1 MSVTLQGIG
10 QSGLSANPAA
20 AMVSLFFAGVA
31 TSFFPCIYP
40 MIPITAGL
48 LGGSRRSGAPRSR
61 IIGLTMAYVLG
72 LSLFYAL
79 LGLIAWMSRQL
90 FGALGSTPSLRMSVL
105 LVVVGLCSGTLAAL
119 PRASTWMTWIKR
131 VGGIILMG
139 MAEYYFIQVGKTL

>member
-48 LGGSRRSGAPRSR
+48 LGGSRREGAPRSR
-61 IIGLTMAYVLG
+61 IIGLTLAYVLG

-79 LGLIAWMSRQL
+79 LGLIAGMSGQL
-90 FGALGSTPSLRMSVL
+90 FGAIGANPWVRLVAGNL
-105 LVVVGLCSGTLAAL
+105 LLLAGLAML
-119 PRASTWMTWIKR
+119 
-131 VGGIILMG
+131 
-139 MAEYYFIQVGKTL
+139 